1 MKRILFVLS
10 ALFVIFSAFGQIT
23 TSPPYPTDTDAV
35 LLTFDATGTP
45 LESYSGDV
53 YTHTGVLLE
62 GDENWHH
69 VIGNWGNNTT
79 QPKLTGIGNHQY
91 TLSVTPSIRDF
102 YDVPANEIIRQMAFV
117 FRSADGSKQTVN
129 LYVDVFEAGLSIII
143 TSPDEER
150 VMMEDGEVLSVA
162 AVSPQADSVFL
173 YINNTLELAIAG
185 ISVSYDL
192 TASSANGYWIDIPVE
207 IVAKDAVNTV
217 SSSFV
222 YFVIPPPEIV
232 DLPEGVSDGINYLD
246 ENTVILSLYAPLKNY
261 AFVLGDFNN
270 WTRGEAFYMKKT
282 PELDRFWIQ
291 INDLQPG
298 QEYIFQYEVD
308 GEIRIGDPFAEKV
321 SDPWNDQYIN
331 EDTYPGLISY
341 PEDMTS
347 GIATVLQTAQE
358 PYEWQTTVFTPPAV
372 EDMVIYE
379 LLIRDFTAKHTFQ
392 SLIDTIGY
400 FRRLGVNV
408 IELMP
413 VNEFEGNLSWGYNP
427 NYYFAV
433 DKYYGPKNTLKA
445 FIDTC
450 HANGIAVVIDM
461 VLNHSFGTAPYV
473 MLYWDKVNNRPAAN
487 SPFYNPVA
495 KHDFN
500 VGYDFNHESEAT
512 REFTKRVNNFW
523 LTEYKVDGFR
533 FDLSKGFTQKNT
545 LGNTGAW
552 GQYDQTRINIWDDYS
567 TAIWQTKP
575 DTYVILEHFADNSEE
590 KVLSAMG
597 MMLWGNLNDNYN
609 EATMGW
615 NTGTNSDFSFVSY
628 KKRGWD
634 DPHLVGYMES
644 HDEQRLMYKNYLYG
658 NSNGG
663 YNIKDTT
670 IALQRIALAANFFF
684 TIPGPK
690 MIWQFGEYGYD
701 VDIEFNGRTGQK
713 PIRWYYLDDWRRE
726 YLFNV
731 FSALV
736 DLKKNYQVFRTDD
749 FTLNLAGANKSIVL
763 RDASMDVVVVGNFG
777 VTDATITPNWP
788 YTGIWHEF
796 YSQSEFMVPNIS
808 QSVTLAPGE
817 YRLFS
822 TMLIEK
828 PEWLNTSVDE
838 TEMTGWSDLFRVY
851 PNPSNGAVNFV
862 LMPESQGDIQLS
874 IYNMQ
879 GQLVT
884 EVKHKITSVSQVLEW
899 NPSETM
905 IPGVY
910 MARITAG
917 NRQQT
922 VKLLLE

>member
-10 ALFVIFSAFGQIT
+10 ALFVIYNGFGQIT

-53 YTHTGVLLE
+53 YTHTGVLIE
-62 GDENWHH
+62 GDDNWHH

-91 TLSVTPSIRDF
+91 TLSITPSIRDF

-117 FRSADGSKQTVN
+117 FRSADGVTQTVN
-129 LYVDVFEAGLSIII
+129 LYVDVFETGLSIII

-150 VMMEDGEVLSVA
+150 VMMEDGEVLSVV

-192 TASSANGYWIDIPVE
+192 TASSASGYWNDIPVE
-207 IVAKDAVNTV
+207 IVAKDDVNTV

-222 YFVIPPPEIV
+222 YFVIPPPEIAN
-232 DLPEGVSDGINYLD
+232 LPEGVSDGINYLD
-246 ENTVILSLYAPLKNY
+246 ENTIILSLYAPLKNY

-270 WTRGEAFYMKKT
+270 WTHGEAFYMKKT
-282 PELDRFWIQ
+282 PELDRYWIQ

-331 EDTYPGLISY
+331 EDTYPDLISY

-400 FRRLGVNV
+400 FKRLGVNV

-512 REFTKRVNNFW
+512 REFAKRVNNFW

-552 GQYDQTRINIWDDYS
+552 GHYDQTRINIWDDYS

-575 DTYVILEHFADNSEE
+575 GTYIILEHFADNSEE
-590 KVLSAMG
+590 KVLSGMG
-597 MMLWGNLNDNYN
+597 MMLWGNLNYNYN

-615 NTGTNSDFSFVSY
+615 NTGTNSDFSSVSY

-670 IALQRIALAANFFF
+670 ISLQRIALAANFFF

-731 FSALV
+731 FSALT

-749 FTLNLAGANKSIVL
+749 YTLNLAGANKYIVL
-763 RDASMDVVVVGNFG
+763 RHASMDVVVVGNFG
-777 VTDATITPNWP
+777 VTDATITPSWP
-788 YTGIWHEF
+788 VTGTWHEF
-796 YSQSEFMVPNIS
+796 YSQSEFNVPNTS

-862 LMPESQGDIQLS
+862 FMPENQGDIQLS
-874 IYNMQ
+874 IYNIQ

-899 NPSETM
+899 NPYKTM

>member
-777 VTDATITPNWP
+777 VTDATITPSWP

-838 TEMTGWSDLFRVY
+838 TKMTGWSDLFRVY